1 MNHKP
6 ALVATILSLAI
17 ILSACAKDPVP
28 PQVETTEITSIATT
42 QTETQTETQ
51 PAPDEYPE
59 TVIIREPTEDNP
71 LQFDFDEA
79 LNNIYIGNKKMSF
92 PETLADLGEGFSFEG
107 RPLESMPSEDIS
119 SHVTVIDGVM
129 YDGKKIGEVF
139 VIDNEKDYDEN
150 SKIIEFYLDINNGNR
165 NLKDFYSMQGIY
177 KFRIGQ
183 KLTKQEVKNYFGE
196 PTSEGKMGLKYVD
209 DERFI
214 SFTIDEADDES
225 LHWIRLSIG

>member
-6 ALVATILSLAI
+6 ALVATILSLAL
-17 ILSACAKDPVP
+17 ILSSCAKDPAP

-107 RPLESMPSEDIS
+107 RPLENLLESIPNY
-119 SHVTVIDGVM
+119 VTVVDGLM
-129 YDGKKIGEVF
+129 YNGKKIGAVF
-139 VIDNEKDYDEN
+139 VIDNEKNYDKN
-150 SKIIEFYLDINNGNR
+150 SKIISLKLDINNGNR
-165 NLKDFYSMQGIY
+165 NLKDVYSTQGIY

-183 KLTKQEVKNYFGE
+183 KLTEQDIKDYFGK
-196 PTSEGKMGLKYVD
+196 PTSERGLVYVD
-209 DERFI
+209 ENRYI
-214 SFTIDEADDES
+214 NFTIDETDNES
-225 LHWIRLSIG
+225 FQWLTFKFE